1 MPGGFDGTTCAMISR
16 LWLVHALRE
25 CKRESVCC
33 VRERVRDVCVG
44 ECVFVYSGGLFM
56 R

>member
-1 MPGGFDGTTCAMISR
+1 MPGGFDGTACAMISR

-33 VRERVRDVCVG
+33 VRERVRDVCVS
-44 ECVFVYSGGLFM
+44 ESVYSFIQGGYS
-56 R
+56 